1 MLPPTITTWV
11 LVIFG
16 LVFVFALLLYG
27 QILMV
32 LRPHS
37 QKTKDLLI
45 GKGED
50 WRDKTHFRFSVG
62 GAWADLLFWLPS
74 LLVGSVGVLL
84 GYRWGYV
91 LWAMSGGISA
101 YISIILWFTEKEYV
115 YPHWGPLVYYTV
127 YWGFPIYWGLIV
139 VLYSLLRL
147 SC

>member
-1 MLPPTITTWV
+1 MLPPTLTTWV

-16 LVFVFALLLYG
+16 LVFVFAILLYG

-62 GAWADLLFWLPS
+62 GAWADLLFWLPM
-74 LLVGSVGVLL
+74 LLTGSIGVLF

-91 LWAMSGGISA
+91 LWAVSGGISA
-101 YISIILWFTEKEYV
+101 YISIILWFTDFFQNIFISHINDTTSFFFY
-115 YPHWGPLVYYTV
+115 
-127 YWGFPIYWGLIV
+127 FIIYNSIINFV
-139 VLYSLLRL
+139 FYFLL
-147 SC
+147 